1 MRPRPVRQGLSAV
14 VPIPGEM
21 QVKEALASV
30 CERNITN
37 PPHPHA
43 RATFS
48 KNTNLRPALLA
59 QDLNAPL
66 RIPVLAPRPARPYL
80 RLDLQLSWP
89 WRRCGRFSVFVG
101 SFQRSAR
108 TLLPVV
114 NFACLPRPQTPKV
127 KKTPLTA
134 FSSPTQTFRL
144 WLCFLETLLVTTR
157 FQRSLVIALTLQC
170 TERAQY
176 CPPAT
181 LKNTHACSDAC
192 SRLPSSPR
200 TPRFL
205 GRISF
210 GHSGARRAYPVTS
223 PRAQQKCAPAFPTL
237 APRT

>member
-127 KKTPLTA
+127 KKDTA
-134 FSSPTQTFRL
+134 HSVFKSNSDLQAVVVLPRNPPRHDPVPAIPGHRAD
-144 WLCFLETLLVTTR
+144 VTVYGTR
-157 FQRSLVIALTLQC
+157 A
-170 TERAQY
+170 AQ
-176 CPPAT
+176 PPAT
-181 LKNTHACSDAC
+181 LKNYAC
-192 SRLPSSPR
+192 L
-200 TPRFL
+200 
-205 GRISF
+205 
-210 GHSGARRAYPVTS
+210 
-223 PRAQQKCAPAFPTL
+223 
-237 APRT
+237 

>member
-101 SFQRSAR
+101 KLSTFCANIATRCEFR
-108 TLLPVV
+108 LLAKTP
-114 NFACLPRPQTPKV
+114 TPKV

-176 CPPAT
+176 CPP
-181 LKNTHACSDAC
+181 
-192 SRLPSSPR
+192 PP
-200 TPRFL
+200 
-205 GRISF
+205 
-210 GHSGARRAYPVTS
+210 
-223 PRAQQKCAPAFPTL
+223 
-237 APRT
+237 

>member
-114 NFACLPRPQTPKV
+114 NFVCLPRPQHRKL
-127 KKTPLTA
+127 KRHR
-134 FSSPTQTFRL
+134 SQ
-144 WLCFLETLLVTTR
+144 R
-157 FQRSLVIALTLQC
+157 FQ
-170 TERAQY
+170 AQLRPSG
-176 CPPAT
+176 CGCASS
-181 LKNTHACSDAC
+181 K
-192 SRLPSSPR
+192 PSSSRPGSSDPWSSR
-200 TPRFL
+200 
-205 GRISF
+205 
-210 GHSGARRAYPVTS
+210 
-223 PRAQQKCAPAFPTL
+223 
-237 APRT
+237 